1 MSGCLQLLDT
11 GDEPC
16 GVSIKTVSE
25 NDTEIL
31 LYKDMSFK
39 KLNCHIYT
47 GILCLSTPLKNKY
60 LMGLGSWLD
69 IIVVHK

>member
-16 GVSIKTVSE
+16 GVSIKTVSV

-47 GILCLSTPLKNKY
+47 GILCLSTPLKNK
-60 LMGLGSWLD
+60 LPSKISILWDLD
-69 IIVVHK
+69 RG